1 MPLVA
6 VTINISLLGPVKKC
20 GLFKILH
27 EKFKNRKKFE
37 SEFLSFQ
44 STFSEAIEH
53 NKDLEQYLT
62 KAQVHTHT
70 VTMTRMIIITNA
82 PSPLQD
88 ILNPLKV
95 LNLFRNIPDEVSW

>member
-1 MPLVA
+1 M
-6 VTINISLLGPVKKC
+6 TINISLLGPVKKC

-70 VTMTRMIIITNA
+70 VTMTTHDNNNNEYS
-82 PSPLQD
+82 PSLLGH
-88 ILNPLKV
+88 IESTES
-95 LNLFRNIPDEVSW
+95 FEFIS